1 MDAKS
6 SRDAAVFFRTLFEVA
21 PAGIVILDTGDRVY
35 DANPTFCEM
44 FGYTRAEIQGKALN
58 NLIANESIAGEA
70 SKISARVIS
79 GDTVRIETK
88 RYRKDKKSID
98 VRIEGAPIR
107 RRGELVGIFA
117 IYTDITEIKQATE
130 ALAREKE
137 IAEVTLHAIGD
148 AVLRTDTVG
157 RVNYM
162 NPVAEALSGWPN
174 AEALGRPVLEVLQ
187 IINEES
193 RQPAPN
199 PIARCLREGRIVGL
213 ANHSVL
219 ISRDGSETAIADSAA
234 PVKSA
239 NGRVI
244 GAIMVFRDV
253 GTERSLHR
261 RLSYQAT
268 HDDLTSLHNRAALET
283 RLAEVIGSRRS
294 KQCHTFVYLDLDQFK
309 LINDARGHSAGDEV
323 LRQVAEKL
331 RSSVRESDFIA
342 RMGGDEFAVLLIN
355 CDPAKGR
362 NIAGQLVEKLSESV
376 YVYDTHTFRLGASAG
391 VVQIDEKFSSL
402 GELLKAADQACY
414 QAKELGGHRAY
425 VYDDSDS
432 LMRAGNRLIDQA
444 LDLRHGL
451 HERRL
456 VLHHQRILP
465 LKDHGD
471 QTSTSTLNGVEILA
485 RLKDV
490 DGNLIAPSAFIPA
503 AERYGLIQEL
513 DRGVICAVLESIDRA
528 PPDTLPEFISINI
541 SGRSVVDPAFH
552 EFLHTALSNASRL
565 RPRLCFE
572 ITETIA
578 ISHIDRARELMNLIH
593 AFRDWVAIDDFGSGA
608 ASFGYLM
615 AFPVDIVKIDG
626 SFVAGIESDPVKAA
640 ITESVARVAASRG
653 AQVIAEGVE
662 TEAERQVLI
671 GSGILWAQGY
681 LLHKPEQ
688 WQLDSSLL
696 GC

>member
-1 MDAKS
+1 MDVKN
-6 SRDAAVFFRTLFEVA
+6 SRDAALFFRTLFEAA
-21 PAGIVILDTGDRVY
+21 PAGIVTLDLHDHVY
-35 DANPTFCEM
+35 DANPAFCDM
-44 FGYTRAEIQGKALN
+44 FGYNKTEVQGKPLN
-58 NLIANESIAGEA
+58 SLIADESMASEA
-70 SKISARVIS
+70 SNISAKVAG

-88 RYRKDKKSID
+88 RYRKDKKPID
-98 VRIEGAPIR
+98 VRIEGAPIKR
-107 RRGELVGIFA
+107 GGELVGIFA
-117 IYTDITEIKQATE
+117 IYINITELKRVTE
-130 ALAREKE
+130 ALAKEKE

-162 NPVAEALSGWPN
+162 NPIAEALSGWPSE
-174 AEALGRPVLEVLQ
+174 EAAGKHVSEVLK
-187 IINEES
+187 IVNEES
-193 RQPAPN
+193 RLEAPN
-199 PIARCLREGRIVGL
+199 PIARCLREGRVVGL

-219 ISRDGSETAIADSAA
+219 ISRDGVETAVADSAA

-239 NGRVI
+239 TGRVI

-294 KQCHTFVYLDLDQFK
+294 KQCHTFIYLDLDQFK
-309 LINDARGHSAGDEV
+309 LINDARGHPAGDAV

-331 RSSVRESDFIA
+331 RTSIRESDFIA

-355 CDPAKGR
+355 CDPSKGHS
-362 NIAGQLVEKLSESV
+362 IARQMVEILSESV
-376 YVYDTHTFRLGASAG
+376 FIYDAHTFRLGASAG
-391 VVQIDEKFSSL
+391 VVQIDDKFSSL
-402 GELLKAADQACY
+402 SELLKAADQACY

-465 LKDHGD
+465 LTDHMKEPVD
-471 QTSTSTLNGVEILA
+471 SKLNGIEILA

-513 DRGVICAVLESIDRA
+513 DRGVICAVLESIDKA
-528 PPDTLPEFISINI
+528 PHAALPEFISINI

-552 EFLHTALSNASRL
+552 EFLHTALSNATRQ

-626 SFVAGIESDPVKAA
+626 GFVAGIESDPVKAA
-640 ITESVARVAASRG
+640 ITESVARVATSRG

-662 TEAERQVLI
+662 TKAERQVLVD
-671 GSGILWAQGY
+671 SGISWGQGY
-681 LLHKPEQ
+681 LLHRPEQ
-688 WQLDSSLL
+688 WQLHSLS
-696 GC
+696 